1 MSTDAG
7 RDHAHH
13 HHGAGADRRR
23 LLVAF
28 GTSAVVLVA
37 QAVGT
42 VLTGSLAL
50 LADTVHM
57 LTDVAGLGLALTA
70 ATLVMRPATTRRTWG
85 LRRAEVL
92 AALAQSAAL
101 LAVGVYVVVD
111 GLRRLAD
118 PPDVPAA
125 ELAVFG
131 AIGLVGNLVALG
143 VLAGR
148 RDASLNLRAAFLE
161 VVNDALGSVGVI
173 VAAIVVQTTGW
184 QRADVVAALLIGVLI
199 VPRAIRILREATNV
213 LLEST
218 PAGLDLGAVRAHLL
232 EIEHVED
239 VHDLHASL
247 IASGLPVLSA
257 HVVVRAECFHDGHAP
272 RLLDDLQACV
282 AGHFDV
288 AIEHSTFQLEPV
300 GHVDHEHPSH
310 D

>member
-1 MSTDAG
+1 MSAHAG
-7 RDHAHH
+7 HDRAH

-101 LAVGVYVVVD
+101 LTVGVYVVVD

-184 QRADVVAALLIGVLI
+184 QRADVVAALVIGVLI

-218 PAGLDLGAVRAHLL
+218 PAGLDLDAVRAHLL
-232 EIEHVED
+232 EVEHVED

-257 HVVVRAECFHDGHAP
+257 HVVVRGECFHDGHAP

-282 AGHFDV
+282 ASHFDV

-310 D
+310 H